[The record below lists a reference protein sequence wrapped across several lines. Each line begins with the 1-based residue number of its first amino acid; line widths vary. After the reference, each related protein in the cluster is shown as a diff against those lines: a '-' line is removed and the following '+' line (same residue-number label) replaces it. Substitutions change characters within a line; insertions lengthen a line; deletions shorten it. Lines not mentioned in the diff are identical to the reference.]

1 MASPLLYISLG
12 LGGILTGAGGFICV
26 NWYLFWKRSYRGQL
40 ITDGPYSWVRHPL
53 YAGFLVL
60 ASGLAIL
67 VPIVETLMFAAF
79 SFAVTLMYVR
89 KEEEFLLKRYGKA
102 YRDYMRRVPW
112 KVIPRVY

>member
-1 MASPLLYISLG
+1 LASPLLYISLG
-12 LGGILTGAGGFICV
+12 LGGILTVAGGFICV

-53 YAGFLVL
+53 YTGFLIL

-79 SFAVTLMYVR
+79 SLAVTLMYVR

-112 KVIPRVY
+112 RIIPRIY